1 MRPAFQHAPRGPRPE
16 VSTHPVAAFLLSLA
30 VLLTACAPGA
40 EPAGELR
47 GPPANALDDSMDPVV
62 LKPEISPEFA
72 IDAPVLSPAPG
83 AAPAAAFNGTQ
94 YLVAWIDRRAPRPS
108 LYGARL
114 ARDGAVLDPYG
125 IVLLDDLATESLL
138 EPWAMPA
145 VATDG
150 DDFLVVM
157 ARGGQLRGVRVD
169 PGGVVLDPTGFAI
182 STVDA
187 GIGAPEV
194 AFDGK
199 NYLVAWPR
207 AGDTD
212 VAPQGIYTARVT
224 PGGAVLDAGG
234 SLAVEG
240 PVCGALAVSFDG
252 TNHLLTWRGAP
263 DSTGPAIHGA
273 RVSPA
278 GVVLDPSGFS
288 ISAPLAS
295 GCDKQDVAASFDGSN
310 HVVLWSDSPEVDGQ
324 LVTSIRG
331 ARVTPEGSVLD
342 PVPLVV
348 PDPTSGSEYIDRIG
362 AAFDGSSTTVAWSI
376 DPGGSGYFGRMNL
389 ARIDPRG
396 VVSVPPA
403 APPDNVAET
412 ALASN
417 GAGVLVTWWA
427 TEHKPDELFSW
438 VAGMR
443 LDARGAAVDPDS
455 ITISTHANAEEVRAV
470 ASDGQIFFVLWS
482 DARSPA
488 TDGRGIYGARVTAD
502 GTVLDPAGIQITR
515 ERADVMHV
523 VHDGENFLVFWARK
537 FEDSSNP
544 LRGARVSPGGVV
556 LDAAPI
562 ELPLC
567 HHSWN
572 YLTPRAASDGTHT
585 LLVGNGCDR
594 DAPTAV
600 LLDQRGAAVS
610 PATTLVPDPYP
621 YSVLDASVAWSG
633 TSYLVLLQTREDLR
647 VRRVGAGGLPL
658 DGAPALITPPGSVAY
673 AGTLG
678 AGGDNHLV
686 IWRAQ
691 TGIFGMRLDPAG
703 RSLDPEGFLIT
714 TATDDC
720 SWSGCCGSLPTTGA
734 CPSIAFDGENFLV
747 AWRSME
753 VPDRW
758 SSLDLFG
765 AAVSPSGVVGPPFVL
780 SQEREMEGVAFLA
793 ANDEG
798 RVLGAYTRF
807 VAQKP
812 YGARRANA
820 RLLRE
825 PADPADPTG
834 TDGAGGADDGGAGGP
849 TDEDLAVSGCTC
861 RAPGQAAT
869 SSRSVLGPLLFITCG
884 GVVARRRRKPRPYR
898 WVRTRSPEWTSGSP
912 AGPKDQLDGS
922 PKTGDERG
930 VGPGGSAC

>member
-1 MRPAFQHAPRGPRPE
+1 M
-16 VSTHPVAAFLLSLA
+16 STPPVAAFLLSLA
-30 VLLTACAPGA
+30 VLFTACAPGA

-47 GPPANALDDSMDPVV
+47 GPPANALDDPMDPVV
-62 LKPEISPEFA
+62 LEPEISPELA

-83 AAPAAAFNGTQ
+83 ASPAAAFNGTQ
-94 YLVAWIDRRAPRPS
+94 YLVAWLDRRAPRPS

-125 IVLLDDLATESLL
+125 IVLLDDLATESIL
-138 EPWAMPA
+138 EPSAMPA

-157 ARGGQLRGVRVD
+157 TRGGQVRGVRVD

-182 STVDA
+182 SAVDA

-199 NYLVAWPR
+199 NYLVAWSR

-252 TNHLLTWRGAP
+252 ANHLLTWRGAP
-263 DSTGPAIHGA
+263 DGAGPAIHGA

-278 GVVLDPSGFS
+278 GVVLDPSGFP

-295 GCDKQDVAASFDGSN
+295 GCDEQNIATSFDGGN

-324 LVTSIRG
+324 VMRSLHG

-342 PVPLVV
+342 AAPLVV
-348 PDPTSGSEYIDRIG
+348 SEFSAGHKIIDRIG
-362 AAFDGSSTTVAWSI
+362 AAFDGSGTTVAWST
-376 DPGGSGYFGRMNL
+376 PGADDGGGFFARVNV
-389 ARIDPRG
+389 ARIAPSG
-396 VVSVPPA
+396 AVSVPPA
-403 APPDNVAET
+403 ARLDSGAQVAV
-412 ALASN
+412 ASN
-417 GAGVLVTWWA
+417 GAGVLVTW
-427 TEHKPDELFSW
+427 TSGEPDPNELFNP
-438 VAGMR
+438 VAGIR
-443 LDARGAAVDPDS
+443 LDARGAAVDPQS
-455 ITISTHANAEEVRAV
+455 ITISTHANAEEVSAV
-470 ASDGQIFFVLWS
+470 ASDGQLFFVLWS
-482 DARSPA
+482 DSRSPA
-488 TDGRGIYGARVTAD
+488 TDGRGVYGARVTAD

-523 VHDGENFLVFWARK
+523 VHDGANFLVLWARK
-537 FEDSSNP
+537 FEDSLNP
-544 LRGARVSPGGVV
+544 VRGARVSPGGVV

-567 HHSWN
+567 HQGRN

-594 DAPTAV
+594 DTLTAV

-610 PATTLVPDPYP
+610 PATALVPDPDP

-633 TSYLVLLQTREDLR
+633 TSYLVLLQTHEGLR

-658 DGAPALITPPGSVAY
+658 DGAPAPITPPGSQ
-673 AGTLG
+673 THSG
-678 AGGDNHLV
+678 AVGSDGENHLV
-686 IWRAQ
+686 IWHAQ
-691 TGIFGMRLDPAG
+691 TGIFGIRIDPDG

-714 TATDDC
+714 TVEDGC
-720 SWSGCCGSLPTTGA
+720 YSSYCCWSTHVAGA
-734 CPSIAFDGENFLV
+734 CPSVAFDGKNFLV

-753 VPDRW
+753 VPDRP

-765 AAVSPSGVVGPPFVL
+765 AAVSPSGVVGSRFVI
-780 SQEREMEGVAFLA
+780 SQEREMEGIAALA
-793 ANDEG
+793 VNDEG
-798 RVLGAYTRF
+798 RILGAYTRF

-812 YGARRANA
+812 YSARRAHG

-825 PADPADPTG
+825 PVDAAGTG
-834 TDGAGGADDGGAGGP
+834 GAGGDGGAGDGGAGGP
-849 TDEDLAVSGCTC
+849 TDGDLAVSGCAC

-869 SSRSVLGPLLFITCG
+869 SSRAVLGPLLFITCG
-884 GVVARRRRKPRPYR
+884 GLVARRRRKPRP
-898 WVRTRSPEWTSGSP
+898 
-912 AGPKDQLDGS
+912 
-922 PKTGDERG
+922 
-930 VGPGGSAC
+930 